1 MCLPLRGPT
10 AAPVLPPQSVLMREA
25 LERRPW
31 WGPAGGGERWNLWWG
46 GNGQSFDFSTFAGG
60 VDGEVLTE
68 EVAEGL
74 GICRHHN
81 ATMPMLLAAHALCL
95 RMEDGSGVSKT
106 RPSLQRCICAM
117 HQSNRYRMPPWPS
130 PLLLNGPFP

>member
-1 MCLPLRGPT
+1 
-10 AAPVLPPQSVLMREA
+10 MREA

-95 RMEDGSGVSKT
+95 RMEDGSGVSRT